1 MLLIFFKLLNY
12 LYIYPSTHSSI
23 HPSIYL
29 PRGKIR
35 GHTMET
41 ERGGCGGQAGHLC
54 RPQHGRAHHQ
64 EDAGH
69 GREQSVTRT
78 Q

>member
-1 MLLIFFKLLNY
+1 
-12 LYIYPSTHSSI
+12 
-23 HPSIYL
+23 
-29 PRGKIR
+29 
-35 GHTMET
+35 MET